1 MSTFISIGNAKQP
14 FSRFFEM
21 IDNVEEQLPSPI
33 TVQYGH
39 TPYENNKMEVVDFV
53 DMEEFSE
60 RISQAKL
67 IILHAGAGSVI
78 HAISAGQ
85 KPIII
90 PRESQYGEHVDDH
103 QLEFSVKLA
112 SLGKVFVSRNTSE
125 LQESITSALNETT
138 SISSPHELPEAFD
151 KIKTVFDKYENIFG

>member
-14 FSRFFEM
+14 FTRFFKM
-21 IDNVEEQLPSPI
+21 IDSVEKHLPLPI
-33 TVQYGH
+33 IIQYGH
-39 TPYENNKMEVVDFV
+39 TLYENKSMDAFDFI
-53 DMEEFSE
+53 DMEEFSQQ
-60 RISQAKL
+60 INQAKL

-78 HAISAGQ
+78 HAISAGK

-112 SLGKVFVSRNTSE
+112 ALDKAYVARNVDD
-125 LQESITSALNETT
+125 LKESIESALNENT
-138 SISSPHELPEAFD
+138 SSGSSPEIPEAFY
-151 KIKTVFDKYENIFG
+151 KIKAVFDKYQENFD